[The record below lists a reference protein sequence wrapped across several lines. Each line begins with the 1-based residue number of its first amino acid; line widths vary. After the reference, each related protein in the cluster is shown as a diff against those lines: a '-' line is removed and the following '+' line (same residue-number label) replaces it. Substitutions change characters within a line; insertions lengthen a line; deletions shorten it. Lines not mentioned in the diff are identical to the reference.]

1 MKLSTMREINP
12 KETTRAYAFE
22 LWMKAPMP
30 MVTFFKI
37 LDVSRLV
44 KMSKPMNFRKEH
56 TIYTAIWAML
66 YASPVINIYTR
77 MAGNPRITFSWT
89 EILHAWEYTSTWLV
103 MFAIHNFL
111 LLPLLL
117 RKRKTGTYL
126 CLSFLILLT
135 GMFITYLNRPMHK
148 NQYKTRMEAEWK
160 ADSLAYERVAA
171 VRLGDGRYCSPQNP
185 MRRKPLEYQP
195 IDPLPMLGPGELVA
209 FFGGLLLM
217 GMNLGV
223 KLYFMSQR
231 DRERQKIIDQRNLEQ
246 QMEYL
251 KYQVNPHFFMNTLNN
266 IHALVD
272 IDPERAK
279 TTIVELSKMMR
290 HILYEGSK
298 KLIPLTREVEFLNLY
313 VQLMRLRYTRKVH
326 INVDVP
332 PQLPELKLPPLML
345 IIFVENA
352 FKHGISYREESF
364 IDIKLRVENKRLL
377 FSCCNSKPTQVQR
390 TNEKGGMG
398 LQNVRQRLEL
408 LYDDDYTLDIN
419 DGEKTYEV
427 KLDIPMQTRLP
438 DAEAEPADV
447 SES

>member
-1 MKLSTMREINP
+1 
-12 KETTRAYAFE
+12 
-22 LWMKAPMP
+22 
-30 MVTFFKI
+30 
-37 LDVSRLV
+37 
-44 KMSKPMNFRKEH
+44 MNFRKEH
-56 TIYTAIWAML
+56 IIYSAIWAML

-185 MRRKPLEYQP
+185 MRRKPLDFQP

-408 LYDDDYTLDIN
+408 LYDDDYTLDIS

-438 DAEAEPADV
+438 DAEAETADV
-447 SES
+447 SKA

>member
-1 MKLSTMREINP
+1 
-12 KETTRAYAFE
+12 
-22 LWMKAPMP
+22 
-30 MVTFFKI
+30 
-37 LDVSRLV
+37 
-44 KMSKPMNFRKEH
+44 MNFRKEH

-185 MRRKPLEYQP
+185 MRRKPLDYQP

-313 VQLMRLRYTRKVH
+313 VQLMRLRYTSKVH

-364 IDIKLRVENKRLL
+364 VNIKLRVENKRLL
-377 FSCCNSKPTQVQR
+377 FSCRNSKPTQVQH

-408 LYDDDYTLDIN
+408 LYDDDYTLDIC

-427 KLDIPMQTRLP
+427 KLDIPMQMRLP
-438 DAEAEPADV
+438 DAEAENNNNRTN
-447 SES
+447 S

>member
-1 MKLSTMREINP
+1 
-12 KETTRAYAFE
+12 
-22 LWMKAPMP
+22 
-30 MVTFFKI
+30 
-37 LDVSRLV
+37 
-44 KMSKPMNFRKEH
+44 MNFRKEH

-185 MRRKPLEYQP
+185 MRRKPLDYQP

-313 VQLMRLRYTRKVH
+313 VQLMRLRYTSKVH

-408 LYDDDYTLDIN
+408 LYDNDYTLDIN

-438 DAEAEPADV
+438 DAEAETADV
-447 SES
+447 SKS

>member
-1 MKLSTMREINP
+1 
-12 KETTRAYAFE
+12 
-22 LWMKAPMP
+22 
-30 MVTFFKI
+30 
-37 LDVSRLV
+37 
-44 KMSKPMNFRKEH
+44 MNFRKEH

-364 IDIKLRVENKRLL
+364 IDIKVRVENKRLL
-377 FSCCNSKPTQVQR
+377 FSCRNSKPTQVQR

-438 DAEAEPADV
+438 DAEAETADV
-447 SES
+447 SEA

>member
-1 MKLSTMREINP
+1 
-12 KETTRAYAFE
+12 
-22 LWMKAPMP
+22 
-30 MVTFFKI
+30 
-37 LDVSRLV
+37 
-44 KMSKPMNFRKEH
+44 MNFRKEH
-56 TIYTAIWAML
+56 TIYSAIWAML

-77 MAGNPRITFSWT
+77 MAGNPRITFSWN

-148 NQYKTRMEAEWK
+148 SQYKTRMEAEWK

-185 MRRKPLEYQP
+185 MRRKPLDFQP

-438 DAEAEPADV
+438 DAEAETADV
-447 SES
+447 SKA

>member
-1 MKLSTMREINP
+1 
-12 KETTRAYAFE
+12 
-22 LWMKAPMP
+22 
-30 MVTFFKI
+30 
-37 LDVSRLV
+37 
-44 KMSKPMNFRKEH
+44 MNFRKEH
-56 TIYTAIWAML
+56 IIYSAIWAML

-77 MAGNPRITFSWT
+77 MAGNPRITFSWN

-148 NQYKTRMEAEWK
+148 NRYKTRMEAEWE

-185 MRRKPLEYQP
+185 MRRKPLDFQP

-298 KLIPLTREVEFLNLY
+298 KLIPLMREMEFLNLY

-408 LYDDDYTLDIN
+408 LYDDDYTLDIS

-438 DAEAEPADV
+438 DAEAETADV
-447 SES
+447 SKA

>member
-1 MKLSTMREINP
+1 
-12 KETTRAYAFE
+12 
-22 LWMKAPMP
+22 
-30 MVTFFKI
+30 
-37 LDVSRLV
+37 
-44 KMSKPMNFRKEH
+44 MNFRKEH

-185 MRRKPLEYQP
+185 MRRKPLDFQP

-408 LYDDDYTLDIN
+408 LYDDDYTLDIS

-438 DAEAEPADV
+438 DAEAETADV
-447 SES
+447 SKQ

>member
-1 MKLSTMREINP
+1 
-12 KETTRAYAFE
+12 
-22 LWMKAPMP
+22 
-30 MVTFFKI
+30 
-37 LDVSRLV
+37 
-44 KMSKPMNFRKEH
+44 MNFRKEH

-185 MRRKPLEYQP
+185 MRRKPLDYQP

-298 KLIPLTREVEFLNLY
+298 KLIPLTREMEFLNLY

-408 LYDDDYTLDIN
+408 LYDDDYTLDIS

-438 DAEAEPADV
+438 DAEAETADV
-447 SES
+447 SKA

>member
-1 MKLSTMREINP
+1 
-12 KETTRAYAFE
+12 
-22 LWMKAPMP
+22 
-30 MVTFFKI
+30 
-37 LDVSRLV
+37 
-44 KMSKPMNFRKEH
+44 MNFRKEH

-438 DAEAEPADV
+438 DAEVETADV
-447 SES
+447 SKQ

>member
-1 MKLSTMREINP
+1 
-12 KETTRAYAFE
+12 
-22 LWMKAPMP
+22 
-30 MVTFFKI
+30 
-37 LDVSRLV
+37 
-44 KMSKPMNFRKEH
+44 MNFRKEH
-56 TIYTAIWAML
+56 TIYSAIWAML

-185 MRRKPLEYQP
+185 MRRKPLDFQP

-298 KLIPLTREVEFLNLY
+298 KLIPLTREMEFLNLY

-390 TNEKGGMG
+390 TNEKGGVG

-408 LYDDDYTLDIN
+408 LYDDDYTLDIS

-438 DAEAEPADV
+438 DAEAETADV
-447 SES
+447 SKA

>member
-1 MKLSTMREINP
+1 
-12 KETTRAYAFE
+12 
-22 LWMKAPMP
+22 
-30 MVTFFKI
+30 
-37 LDVSRLV
+37 
-44 KMSKPMNFRKEH
+44 MNFRKEH
-56 TIYTAIWAML
+56 TIYSAIWAML

-185 MRRKPLEYQP
+185 MRRKPLDFQP

-251 KYQVNPHFFMNTLNN
+251 KYQVNPHFYMNTLNN

-438 DAEAEPADV
+438 DAEAETADV
-447 SES
+447 SKA

>member
-1 MKLSTMREINP
+1 
-12 KETTRAYAFE
+12 
-22 LWMKAPMP
+22 
-30 MVTFFKI
+30 
-37 LDVSRLV
+37 
-44 KMSKPMNFRKEH
+44 MNFRKEH
-56 TIYTAIWAML
+56 TIYSAIWAML

-148 NQYKTRMEAEWK
+148 NRYKTRMEAEWK

-185 MRRKPLEYQP
+185 MRRKPLDYQP

-438 DAEAEPADV
+438 DAEAETADV
-447 SES
+447 SKA

>member
-1 MKLSTMREINP
+1 
-12 KETTRAYAFE
+12 
-22 LWMKAPMP
+22 
-30 MVTFFKI
+30 
-37 LDVSRLV
+37 
-44 KMSKPMNFRKEH
+44 MNFRKEH

-185 MRRKPLEYQP
+185 MRRKPLDYQP

-438 DAEAEPADV
+438 DAEAETADV
-447 SES
+447 SEA

>member
-1 MKLSTMREINP
+1 
-12 KETTRAYAFE
+12 
-22 LWMKAPMP
+22 
-30 MVTFFKI
+30 
-37 LDVSRLV
+37 
-44 KMSKPMNFRKEH
+44 MNFRKEH
-56 TIYTAIWAML
+56 TIYSAIWAML

-111 LLPLLL
+111 LLPILLK
-117 RKRKTGTYL
+117 KRKTGTYL

-148 NQYKTRMEAEWK
+148 NRYKTRMEAEWE

-185 MRRKPLEYQP
+185 MRRKPLDFQP

-298 KLIPLTREVEFLNLY
+298 KLIPLTREMEFLNLY
-313 VQLMRLRYTRKVH
+313 VRLMRLRYTRKVH

-408 LYDDDYTLDIN
+408 LYDDDYTLDIS

-438 DAEAEPADV
+438 DAEAETADV
-447 SES
+447 SKA

>member
-1 MKLSTMREINP
+1 
-12 KETTRAYAFE
+12 
-22 LWMKAPMP
+22 
-30 MVTFFKI
+30 
-37 LDVSRLV
+37 
-44 KMSKPMNFRKEH
+44 MNFRKEH

-66 YASPVINIYTR
+66 YASPVVNIYTR

-111 LLPLLL
+111 LLPILLK
-117 RKRKTGTYL
+117 KRKNGTYL
-126 CLSFLILLT
+126 CLSFAILLA

-148 NQYKTRMEAEWK
+148 DQYKTRMEAEWK

-185 MRRKPLEYQP
+185 MRRKPLDYQS

-313 VQLMRLRYTRKVH
+313 VQLMRLRYTSKVH

-408 LYDDDYTLDIN
+408 LYDDYYTLDIS

-438 DAEAEPADV
+438 NAEAETADV
-447 SES
+447 SKQ

>member
-1 MKLSTMREINP
+1 
-12 KETTRAYAFE
+12 
-22 LWMKAPMP
+22 
-30 MVTFFKI
+30 
-37 LDVSRLV
+37 
-44 KMSKPMNFRKEH
+44 MNFRKEH
-56 TIYTAIWAML
+56 TIYSAIWAML

-148 NQYKTRMEAEWK
+148 NRYKTRMEAEWK

-185 MRRKPLEYQP
+185 MRRKPLDFQP

-298 KLIPLTREVEFLNLY
+298 KLIPLTREMEFLNLY

-408 LYDDDYTLDIN
+408 LYDDDYTLDIS

-438 DAEAEPADV
+438 DAEAETADV
-447 SES
+447 SKA

>member
-1 MKLSTMREINP
+1 
-12 KETTRAYAFE
+12 
-22 LWMKAPMP
+22 
-30 MVTFFKI
+30 
-37 LDVSRLV
+37 
-44 KMSKPMNFRKEH
+44 MNFRKEH
-56 TIYTAIWAML
+56 TIYSAIWAML

-111 LLPLLL
+111 LLPILLK
-117 RKRKTGTYL
+117 KRKTGTYL

-148 NQYKTRMEAEWK
+148 NRYKTRMEAEWE

-185 MRRKPLEYQP
+185 MRRKPLDYQP

-408 LYDDDYTLDIN
+408 LYDDDYTLDIS

-438 DAEAEPADV
+438 DAEAETADV
-447 SES
+447 SKA

>member
-1 MKLSTMREINP
+1 
-12 KETTRAYAFE
+12 
-22 LWMKAPMP
+22 
-30 MVTFFKI
+30 
-37 LDVSRLV
+37 
-44 KMSKPMNFRKEH
+44 MNFRKEH

-126 CLSFLILLT
+126 CRSFLILLT

-185 MRRKPLEYQP
+185 MRRKPLDYQP

-364 IDIKLRVENKRLL
+364 IDIKVRVENKRLL

-438 DAEAEPADV
+438 DAEVETADV
-447 SES
+447 SKQ

>member
-1 MKLSTMREINP
+1 
-12 KETTRAYAFE
+12 
-22 LWMKAPMP
+22 
-30 MVTFFKI
+30 
-37 LDVSRLV
+37 
-44 KMSKPMNFRKEH
+44 MNFRKEH

-66 YASPVINIYTR
+66 YASPVVNIYTR

-135 GMFITYLNRPMHK
+135 GMFITYLNRPIHK
-148 NQYKTRMEAEWK
+148 DQYKTRMEAEWK

-185 MRRKPLEYQP
+185 MRRKPLDYQS

-377 FSCCNSKPTQVQR
+377 FNCCNSKPTQVQR

-427 KLDIPMQTRLP
+427 KLDIPMQARLP
-438 DAEAEPADV
+438 DAETETADV
-447 SES
+447 SKQ

>member
-1 MKLSTMREINP
+1 
-12 KETTRAYAFE
+12 
-22 LWMKAPMP
+22 
-30 MVTFFKI
+30 
-37 LDVSRLV
+37 
-44 KMSKPMNFRKEH
+44 
-56 TIYTAIWAML
+56 ML

-364 IDIKLRVENKRLL
+364 IDIKLRVDDKRLL
-377 FSCCNSKPTQVQR
+377 FSCCNSKPSQVQR

-438 DAEAEPADV
+438 DAEAETEDV
-447 SES
+447 TKQ

>member
-1 MKLSTMREINP
+1 MK
-12 KETTRAYAFE
+12 
-22 LWMKAPMP
+22 
-30 MVTFFKI
+30 
-37 LDVSRLV
+37 
-44 KMSKPMNFRKEH
+44 FRKEH
-56 TIYTAIWAML
+56 TIYSAIWAML

-77 MAGNPRITFSWT
+77 MAGNPRITFSWN

-185 MRRKPLEYQP
+185 MRRKPLDYQP

-272 IDPERAK
+272 IDHERAK

-438 DAEAEPADV
+438 DAEAETADV
-447 SES
+447 SEA

>member
-1 MKLSTMREINP
+1 
-12 KETTRAYAFE
+12 
-22 LWMKAPMP
+22 
-30 MVTFFKI
+30 
-37 LDVSRLV
+37 
-44 KMSKPMNFRKEH
+44 MNFRKEH

-77 MAGNPRITFSWT
+77 MAGNPKITFSWN
-89 EILHAWEYTSTWLV
+89 EILHAWGYTSTWLV

-111 LLPLLL
+111 LLPILLK
-117 RKRKTGTYL
+117 KRKTGTYM

-135 GMFITYLNRPMHK
+135 GMFITYLNRPSH
-148 NQYKTRMEAEWK
+148 NWQEEARMEQEWK

-185 MRRKPLEYQP
+185 MRRKPLEYRP
-195 IDPLPMLGPGELVA
+195 MDPLPMLGPGELVA

-217 GMNLGV
+217 GLNLGV

-231 DRERQKIIDQRNLEQ
+231 DRERQKIIDQHNLEQ

-313 VQLMRLRYTRKVH
+313 VQLMRLRYTSKVH

-377 FSCCNSKPTQVQR
+377 FSCRNSKPTQVQH

-408 LYDDDYTLDIN
+408 LYDDDYTLDIC

-438 DAEAEPADV
+438 DAEAENNNNRPN
-447 SES
+447 S

>member
-1 MKLSTMREINP
+1 
-12 KETTRAYAFE
+12 
-22 LWMKAPMP
+22 
-30 MVTFFKI
+30 
-37 LDVSRLV
+37 
-44 KMSKPMNFRKEH
+44 MNFRKEH

-66 YASPVINIYTR
+66 YASPVMNIYTR

-185 MRRKPLEYQP
+185 MRRKPLDYQP

-438 DAEAEPADV
+438 DAEAETADV
-447 SES
+447 SKS

>member
-1 MKLSTMREINP
+1 
-12 KETTRAYAFE
+12 
-22 LWMKAPMP
+22 
-30 MVTFFKI
+30 
-37 LDVSRLV
+37 
-44 KMSKPMNFRKEH
+44 MNFRKEH
-56 TIYTAIWAML
+56 TIYSAIWAML

-185 MRRKPLEYQP
+185 MRRKPLDFQP

-298 KLIPLTREVEFLNLY
+298 KLIPLTREMEFLNLY

-326 INVDVP
+326 INVDVS

-408 LYDDDYTLDIN
+408 LYDDDYTLDIS

-438 DAEAEPADV
+438 DAEAETADV
-447 SES
+447 SKA

>member
-1 MKLSTMREINP
+1 
-12 KETTRAYAFE
+12 
-22 LWMKAPMP
+22 
-30 MVTFFKI
+30 
-37 LDVSRLV
+37 
-44 KMSKPMNFRKEH
+44 MNFRKEH
-56 TIYTAIWAML
+56 TIYSAIWAML

-148 NQYKTRMEAEWK
+148 NRYKTRMEAEWK

-185 MRRKPLEYQP
+185 MRRKPLDYQP

-223 KLYFMSQR
+223 KLYFISQR

-408 LYDDDYTLDIN
+408 LYDDDYTLDIS

-438 DAEAEPADV
+438 DAEAETADV
-447 SES
+447 SKA

>member
-1 MKLSTMREINP
+1 
-12 KETTRAYAFE
+12 
-22 LWMKAPMP
+22 
-30 MVTFFKI
+30 
-37 LDVSRLV
+37 
-44 KMSKPMNFRKEH
+44 MNFRKEH
-56 TIYTAIWAML
+56 IIYTAIWAML

-185 MRRKPLEYQP
+185 MRRKPLDYQP

-364 IDIKLRVENKRLL
+364 IDIKVRVENKRLL

-438 DAEAEPADV
+438 DAEAETADV
-447 SES
+447 SKQ

>member
-1 MKLSTMREINP
+1 
-12 KETTRAYAFE
+12 
-22 LWMKAPMP
+22 
-30 MVTFFKI
+30 
-37 LDVSRLV
+37 
-44 KMSKPMNFRKEH
+44 MNFRKEH

-185 MRRKPLEYQP
+185 MRRKPLDFQP

-298 KLIPLTREVEFLNLY
+298 KLIPLTREMEFLNLY

-408 LYDDDYTLDIN
+408 LYDDDYTLDIS

-438 DAEAEPADV
+438 DAEAETADV
-447 SES
+447 SKA

>member
-1 MKLSTMREINP
+1 
-12 KETTRAYAFE
+12 
-22 LWMKAPMP
+22 
-30 MVTFFKI
+30 
-37 LDVSRLV
+37 
-44 KMSKPMNFRKEH
+44 MNFRKEH

-66 YASPVINIYTR
+66 YASPVVNIYTR

-377 FSCCNSKPTQVQR
+377 FCCCNSKPTQVQR

-408 LYDDDYTLDIN
+408 LYDDDYTLDIS

-438 DAEAEPADV
+438 DAEAETADV
-447 SES
+447 SKS

>member
-1 MKLSTMREINP
+1 
-12 KETTRAYAFE
+12 
-22 LWMKAPMP
+22 
-30 MVTFFKI
+30 
-37 LDVSRLV
+37 
-44 KMSKPMNFRKEH
+44 MNFRKEH

-185 MRRKPLEYQP
+185 MRRKPLDYQP

-209 FFGGLLLM
+209 FFGGLMLM

-231 DRERQKIIDQRNLEQ
+231 DRERQKIIDQHNLEQ

-313 VQLMRLRYTRKVH
+313 VQLMRLRYTSKVH

-364 IDIKLRVENKRLL
+364 VNIKLRVENKRLL
-377 FSCCNSKPTQVQR
+377 FSCRNSKPTQVQH

-408 LYDDDYTLDIN
+408 LYEDDYTLDIN

-427 KLDIPMQTRLP
+427 KLDIPMQTRLT
-438 DAEAEPADV
+438 DAEAENNNNRPN
-447 SES
+447 S

>member
-1 MKLSTMREINP
+1 
-12 KETTRAYAFE
+12 
-22 LWMKAPMP
+22 
-30 MVTFFKI
+30 
-37 LDVSRLV
+37 
-44 KMSKPMNFRKEH
+44 MNFRKEH
-56 TIYTAIWAML
+56 TIYSAIWAML

-148 NQYKTRMEAEWK
+148 NRYKTRMEAEWK

-185 MRRKPLEYQP
+185 MRRKPLDYQP

-251 KYQVNPHFFMNTLNN
+251 KYQVNPHFYMNTLNN

-438 DAEAEPADV
+438 DAEAETADV
-447 SES
+447 SKA

>member
-1 MKLSTMREINP
+1 
-12 KETTRAYAFE
+12 
-22 LWMKAPMP
+22 
-30 MVTFFKI
+30 
-37 LDVSRLV
+37 
-44 KMSKPMNFRKEH
+44 
-56 TIYTAIWAML
+56 
-66 YASPVINIYTR
+66 
-77 MAGNPRITFSWT
+77 
-89 EILHAWEYTSTWLV
+89 
-103 MFAIHNFL
+103 
-111 LLPLLL
+111 
-117 RKRKTGTYL
+117 
-126 CLSFLILLT
+126 
-135 GMFITYLNRPMHK
+135 
-148 NQYKTRMEAEWK
+148 
-160 ADSLAYERVAA
+160 
-171 VRLGDGRYCSPQNP
+171 
-185 MRRKPLEYQP
+185 
-195 IDPLPMLGPGELVA
+195 
-209 FFGGLLLM
+209 M

-408 LYDDDYTLDIN
+408 LYDDDYTLDIS

-438 DAEAEPADV
+438 DAEAETADV
-447 SES
+447 SKP

>member
-1 MKLSTMREINP
+1 
-12 KETTRAYAFE
+12 
-22 LWMKAPMP
+22 
-30 MVTFFKI
+30 
-37 LDVSRLV
+37 
-44 KMSKPMNFRKEH
+44 MNFRKEH
-56 TIYTAIWAML
+56 IIYSTIWAML

-89 EILHAWEYTSTWLV
+89 EILHAWEYTSTWIV
-103 MFAIHNFL
+103 MFTIHNFL
-111 LLPLLL
+111 LLPILLK
-117 RKRKTGTYL
+117 KRKTGTYL

-185 MRRKPLEYQP
+185 MRRKPLDYQP

-408 LYDDDYTLDIN
+408 LYDDDYTLDIS

-438 DAEAEPADV
+438 DAEAETADV
-447 SES
+447 SKQ

>member
-1 MKLSTMREINP
+1 
-12 KETTRAYAFE
+12 
-22 LWMKAPMP
+22 
-30 MVTFFKI
+30 
-37 LDVSRLV
+37 
-44 KMSKPMNFRKEH
+44 MNFRKEH
-56 TIYTAIWAML
+56 TIYSAIWAML

-185 MRRKPLEYQP
+185 MRRKPLDYHP

-251 KYQVNPHFFMNTLNN
+251 KYQVNPHFYMNTLNN

-408 LYDDDYTLDIN
+408 LYDDDYTLDIS

-438 DAEAEPADV
+438 DAEAETADV
-447 SES
+447 SKA

>member
-1 MKLSTMREINP
+1 
-12 KETTRAYAFE
+12 
-22 LWMKAPMP
+22 
-30 MVTFFKI
+30 
-37 LDVSRLV
+37 
-44 KMSKPMNFRKEH
+44 MNFRKEH

-111 LLPLLL
+111 LLPILLK
-117 RKRKTGTYL
+117 KRKNGTYL
-126 CLSFLILLT
+126 CLSFAILLA
-135 GMFITYLNRPMHK
+135 GMFITYLNRPIHK
-148 NQYKTRMEAEWK
+148 DQYKTRMEAEWK

-185 MRRKPLEYQP
+185 MRRKPLDYQS

-438 DAEAEPADV
+438 DAEVETADV
-447 SES
+447 SKQ

>member
-1 MKLSTMREINP
+1 
-12 KETTRAYAFE
+12 
-22 LWMKAPMP
+22 
-30 MVTFFKI
+30 
-37 LDVSRLV
+37 
-44 KMSKPMNFRKEH
+44 MNFRKEH

-185 MRRKPLEYQP
+185 MRRKPLDYQP

-377 FSCCNSKPTQVQR
+377 FSCCNRKPTQVQR

-408 LYDDDYTLDIN
+408 LYDDDYELDIN

-438 DAEAEPADV
+438 DAEAETADV
-447 SES
+447 SKS

>member
-1 MKLSTMREINP
+1 
-12 KETTRAYAFE
+12 
-22 LWMKAPMP
+22 
-30 MVTFFKI
+30 
-37 LDVSRLV
+37 
-44 KMSKPMNFRKEH
+44 MNFRKEH
-56 TIYTAIWAML
+56 IIYSTIWAML

-77 MAGNPRITFSWT
+77 MAGNPRITFSWN
-89 EILHAWEYTSTWLV
+89 EILHAWEYTSTWIV
-103 MFAIHNFL
+103 MFTIHNFL
-111 LLPLLL
+111 LLPILLK
-117 RKRKTGTYL
+117 KRKTGTYL

-185 MRRKPLEYQP
+185 MRRKPLDYQP

-279 TTIVELSKMMR
+279 TTIVELSKMMH

-364 IDIKLRVENKRLL
+364 IDIKVRVENKRLL

-408 LYDDDYTLDIN
+408 LYDDDYTLDIS

-438 DAEAEPADV
+438 DAEAETADV
-447 SES
+447 SEL

>member
-1 MKLSTMREINP
+1 
-12 KETTRAYAFE
+12 
-22 LWMKAPMP
+22 
-30 MVTFFKI
+30 
-37 LDVSRLV
+37 
-44 KMSKPMNFRKEH
+44 MNFRKEH

-185 MRRKPLEYQP
+185 MRRKPLDFQP

-408 LYDDDYTLDIN
+408 LYDDDYTLDIS

-447 SES
+447 SKL

>member
-1 MKLSTMREINP
+1 
-12 KETTRAYAFE
+12 
-22 LWMKAPMP
+22 
-30 MVTFFKI
+30 
-37 LDVSRLV
+37 
-44 KMSKPMNFRKEH
+44 MNFRKEH

-66 YASPVINIYTR
+66 YASPVVNIYTR
-77 MAGNPRITFSWT
+77 MAGNPKITFSWN
-89 EILHAWEYTSTWLV
+89 EILHTWGYTSTWLV
-103 MFAIHNFL
+103 MFAIHNFF
-111 LLPLLL
+111 LLPILLK
-117 RKRKTGTYL
+117 KRKTGTYM
-126 CLSFLILLT
+126 CLSFAILLT
-135 GMFITYLNRPMHK
+135 GMFITYLNRPRH
-148 NQYKTRMEAEWK
+148 NWQEEARMEQEWK

-185 MRRKPLEYQP
+185 MRRKPLEMQP

-231 DRERQKIIDQRNLEQ
+231 DRERQKIIDQHNLEQ

-313 VQLMRLRYTRKVH
+313 VQLMRLRYTSKVQ

-364 IDIKLRVENKRLL
+364 VNIKLRVENKRLL
-377 FSCCNSKPTQVQR
+377 FSCRNSKPTQVQH

-408 LYDDDYTLDIN
+408 LYEDDYTLDIN

-427 KLDIPMQTRLP
+427 KLDIPMQTRLT
-438 DAEAEPADV
+438 DAEAENNNNRPN
-447 SES
+447 S

>member
-1 MKLSTMREINP
+1 
-12 KETTRAYAFE
+12 
-22 LWMKAPMP
+22 
-30 MVTFFKI
+30 
-37 LDVSRLV
+37 
-44 KMSKPMNFRKEH
+44 MNFRKEH

-66 YASPVINIYTR
+66 YASPVVNIYTR
-77 MAGNPRITFSWT
+77 MAGNPKITFSWN
-89 EILHAWEYTSTWLV
+89 EILHAWGYTSTWLV

-111 LLPLLL
+111 LLPILLK
-117 RKRKTGTYL
+117 KRKTGTYM
-126 CLSFLILLT
+126 CLSFAILLT
-135 GMFITYLNRPMHK
+135 GMIITYLNRPRH
-148 NQYKTRMEAEWK
+148 NWQEEARMEQEWK

-185 MRRKPLEYQP
+185 MRRKPLEYRP
-195 IDPLPMLGPGELVA
+195 MDPLPMLGPGELVA

-231 DRERQKIIDQRNLEQ
+231 DRERQKIIDQHNLEQ

-313 VQLMRLRYTRKVH
+313 VQLMRLRYTRKVQ

-364 IDIKLRVENKRLL
+364 VNIKLRVENKRLL
-377 FSCCNSKPTQVQR
+377 FSCRNSKPTQVQH

-408 LYDDDYTLDIN
+408 LYDDDYTLDIC

-438 DAEAEPADV
+438 DAEAENNNNRPN
-447 SES
+447 S

>member
-1 MKLSTMREINP
+1 
-12 KETTRAYAFE
+12 
-22 LWMKAPMP
+22 
-30 MVTFFKI
+30 
-37 LDVSRLV
+37 
-44 KMSKPMNFRKEH
+44 MNFRKEH
-56 TIYTAIWAML
+56 TIYTFMWALL
-66 YASPVINIYTR
+66 YASPVVNIYTR
-77 MAGNPRITFSWT
+77 MAANPKITFSWC
-89 EILHAWEYTSTWLV
+89 EILHTWEHTSIWLV

-111 LLPLLL
+111 LLPILL

-126 CLSFLILLT
+126 CLSVAILLT
-135 GMFITYLNRPMHK
+135 GTFINYLGRPTRRHIEEI
-148 NQYKTRMEAEWK
+148 RMEEEWK
-160 ADSLAYERVAA
+160 ADSIAYERVAA

-185 MRRKPLEYQP
+185 MHRKPLEYRP
-195 IDPLPMLGPGELVA
+195 IEPLPMLGPGELVA

-231 DRERQKIIDQRNLEQ
+231 DLERQKIIDKQNLEQ

-290 HILYEGSK
+290 HILYDGGK
-298 KLIPLTREVEFLNLY
+298 KLIPLTCEVEFLNLY
-313 VQLMRLRYTRKVH
+313 VQLMRLRYTNKVH
-326 INVDVP
+326 ISVNLP
-332 PQLPELKLPPLML
+332 KQLPELKLPPLML

-364 IDIKLRVENKRLL
+364 VDISVEVENKRLL
-377 FSCCNSKPTQVQR
+377 FGCRNSKPTQPQKS
-390 TNEKGGMG
+390 NEKGGMG

-408 LYDDDYTLDIN
+408 LYEDDYTLSIN
-419 DGEKTYEV
+419 DAEKTYEV
-427 KLDIPMQTRLP
+427 KLDIPMQ
-438 DAEAEPADV
+438 
-447 SES
+447 S